1 MTKEIFS
8 LDWPHGYI
16 FSDGR
21 PARIICKDAL
31 GTFPLIFL
39 IQDNENELIYKSHK
53 DGKNSFGDQ
62 VIRNAPAPKKTF
74 EIWLNC
80 YTDDDSSK
88 VRTYGH
94 LTKEEADKECNPWRT
109 ACVKLTF
116 TEGDGL

>member
-1 MTKEIFS
+1 VTQS
-8 LDWPHGYI
+8 LRCCSIRSIGATGHFNKSW
-16 FSDGR
+16 DG
-21 PARIICKDAL
+21 AL

-80 YTDDDSSK
+80 YTDDDSSR
-88 VRTYGH
+88 VCTYGH